1 MPKVVETVR
10 EVEVIKER
18 DRPVLVPVYDSA
30 REKALNLII
39 YELLQGIK
47 GLSRA

>member
-18 DRPVLVPVYDSA
+18 ARPVLVPVYDSA